1 MLSVL
6 LPLFLACNPQ
16 PTPYVPGVVKT
27 EGKTIA
33 TVNGVDLNDGVI
45 ELILKDVPEAQ
56 RAMLMA
62 GPQFAQ
68 FQEELINEEVMYQ
81 EAIKAGIHNDA
92 DTQLMMHLTERKIM
106 NDYLVRK
113 LAEAKVTDEV
123 INTWYEEH
131 KLQYKKETADLFLIA
146 VDSKE
151 AADAAYAKL
160 QGGADFAAVVAEYS
174 VDPQSKASGGSLGNM
189 ELSGIPP
196 QLSAVLNSLEENV
209 VSEPVPMGPSFGL
222 LKYQNKKT
230 EFTPLETVKDDIKQ
244 QVMQEEAQNI
254 VKELRENAKVEYPA
268 EVKTETKSA
277 EKSEAEAH

>member
-6 LPLFLACNPQ
+6 FTLFIACNPQ

-33 TVNGVDLNDGVI
+33 TINGVEINDGVI
-45 ELILKDVPEAQ
+45 DLILKDVPAEQ

-81 EAIKAGIHNDA
+81 EAIKAGIHNDEDA
-92 DTQLMMHLTERKIM
+92 KLMMHLTERKIM

-123 INTWYEEH
+123 INTWYEDH

-160 QGGADFAAVVAEYS
+160 QSGADFAAVVAEYS

-196 QLSAVLNSLEENV
+196 QLSAVLGALEENV

-222 LKYQNKKT
+222 LKYQNK
-230 EFTPLETVKDDIKQ
+230 
-244 QVMQEEAQNI
+244 
-254 VKELRENAKVEYPA
+254 
-268 EVKTETKSA
+268 SA
-277 EKSEAEAH
+277 ESAERFSIFFFDFQSILLYSHINE